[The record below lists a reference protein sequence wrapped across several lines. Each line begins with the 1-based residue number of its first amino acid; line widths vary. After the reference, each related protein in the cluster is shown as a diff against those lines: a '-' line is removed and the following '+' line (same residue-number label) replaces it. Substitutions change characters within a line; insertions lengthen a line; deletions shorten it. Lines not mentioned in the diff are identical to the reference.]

1 MQTNQEATVF
11 EFLLTM
17 ENNIII
23 QRYFDVYN
31 YNPKSKKSL
40 NLYYWIS
47 DVCNEIQD
55 ILKIKN
61 LEYMTDNYHYVT
73 DNELNN
79 TNEPIKEEFFKLEL
93 KKDNEVFI
101 NRIFPAHVYHP
112 KARYCDVRPKIR
124 KMLYDITMV
133 LSSRDLEKKYLKYD
147 LK

>member
-1 MQTNQEATVF
+1 MQTTQEATVF

-31 YNPKSKKSL
+31 YNPKAKKSL
-40 NLYYWIS
+40 NLYYWIT
-47 DVCNEIQD
+47 DVCTEIQD
-55 ILKIKN
+55 LLKIKN

-73 DNELNN
+73 DNETNN
-79 TNEPIKEEFFKLEL
+79 TNEPIKEEYFKLEL

-112 KARYCDVRPKIR
+112 KARYCDIRPKIR
-124 KMLYDITMV
+124 KMLYEITMV